1 MPETEISIIIP
12 SYKRQKQ
19 VNNILEN
26 LIKFKPN
33 NLTLEIIICDSFS
46 NYNLDKFLKNKFEKV
61 SIKYF
66 NIKKNILAAKRNYGI
81 NKSSFNKIILLDD
94 DCIPDDNFLNFYL
107 KDFENCDNRTLLSGI
122 VEFPKNYIK
131 KFNHIKFRNSKH
143 FKNYEIN
150 KNFKMKL
157 DNIVAMNMGFIKSD
171 YSKKIG
177 YFDERF
183 IGYGFEDYE
192 FAYRYNINGFI
203 LKSCKARIIHDEGKP
218 NFTKYLRKHY
228 HLGRDGMKNLLNIS
242 LNCAKKSIYYKIEK
256 NIIFIIIIKIPFLYF
271 LLSLVEKCIL
281 KYDNLKIIYMPFFYN
296 LARLASYSKGYLDR
310 NKFRLNNIN
319 ESWYE

>member
-94 DCIPDDNFLNFYL
+94 DCIPDDKVKDCINSSRLFVFLWIFTSSR
-107 KDFENCDNRTLLSGI
+107 DTL
-122 VEFPKNYIK
+122 P
-131 KFNHIKFRNSKH
+131 
-143 FKNYEIN
+143 
-150 KNFKMKL
+150 
-157 DNIVAMNMGFIKSD
+157 
-171 YSKKIG
+171 
-177 YFDERF
+177 
-183 IGYGFEDYE
+183 
-192 FAYRYNINGFI
+192 
-203 LKSCKARIIHDEGKP
+203 
-218 NFTKYLRKHY
+218 
-228 HLGRDGMKNLLNIS
+228 
-242 LNCAKKSIYYKIEK
+242 
-256 NIIFIIIIKIPFLYF
+256 
-271 LLSLVEKCIL
+271 
-281 KYDNLKIIYMPFFYN
+281 
-296 LARLASYSKGYLDR
+296 
-310 NKFRLNNIN
+310 
-319 ESWYE
+319 